1 MLSINS
7 VAGNIY
13 RNSNLK
19 KQYEEL
25 LSHSLCES
33 VRVNRIESQRVRMR
47 KTTSKG
53 GDVAITLP
61 AGSKLRHGD
70 VLLADKDRMI
80 TVELEPENVAVVKIK
95 ENIHE
100 DDVVEL
106 PVRIGHTIGNLHR
119 PIKMDGRSIYFPIQA
134 ESEVEMFKK
143 MFGPLLDHVEISHTK
158 MVFEPEEGMDVHE
171 H

>member
-13 RNSNLK
+13 RNSSLR
-19 KQYEEL
+19 KQYEEM
-25 LSHSLCES
+25 SSRSLCES
-33 VRVNRIESQRVRMR
+33 VRINRIESQRVRMR

-61 AGSKLRHGD
+61 PGSKLRHGD
-70 VLLADKDRMI
+70 VLLAAGDRMI

-100 DDVVEL
+100 DDIVEL

-119 PIKMDGRSIYFPIQA
+119 PIKLDGRKIYFPIQA
-134 ESEVEMFKK
+134 DSEVEMFKK

-158 MVFEPEEGMDVHE
+158 MVFEPEEGIEVHE

>member
-7 VAGNIY
+7 IAGNIY
-13 RNSNLK
+13 RDDNLR
-19 KQYEEL
+19 KQYEEMM
-25 LSHSLCES
+25 SRSLCES
-33 VRVNRIESQRVRMR
+33 VRVSRIESQRVRMR

-53 GDVAITLP
+53 GDVAITLA

-70 VLLADKDRMI
+70 VLLAAPDKMI
-80 TVELEPENVAVVKIK
+80 IVELEPENVAVVKIK

-100 DDVVEL
+100 DNIVEL

-119 PIKMDGRSIYFPIQA
+119 PIKLEDRNIYFPIQA
-134 ESEVEMFKK
+134 ESEIEMFKK
-143 MFGPLLDHVEISHTK
+143 MFGSLLNHIEISHTK
-158 MVFEPEEGMDVHE
+158 MVFEPEEGQDVHE